1 MGLTHIDRNDLVNIF
16 NNSRFYLRHYAKG
29 TYPHQKREYKAMP
42 VNRLFFPLLNPNGEG
57 NLIADHHNSY
67 PMVPGRFY
75 FIPAYLPVMF
85 LLDNELQFLSIH
97 TNLYIFSGVELF
109 SACPCMLELPQPP
122 EFQELL
128 ELFSASDH
136 NFLAAAK
143 AGCLSASIMARLVS
157 LYDEADFQY
166 PLSLK
171 QYMHLTDYLLQK
183 GDAQTTVSELAAI
196 CGESRECFT
205 RHFKERTGL
214 TPKQFI
220 DRMIIGRCM
229 ELLQQ
234 ERSSKEIAALMNF
247 SSEYV
252 FSRYFKRN
260 TNESPR
266 QWLHKKLL

>member
-1 MGLTHIDRNDLVNIF
+1 MDLTHINRNDLLQIF

-29 TYPHQKREYKAMP
+29 TYPYQRREYKAMP
-42 VNRLFFPLLNPNGEG
+42 VNRLFFPLQNPNGNS
-57 NLIADHHNSY
+57 NLIADHQNSY

-75 FIPAYLPVMF
+75 FIPAYLPVIF
-85 LLDNELQFLSIH
+85 LLDKELQFLSIH
-97 TNLYIFSGVELF
+97 TNLDIFPGVELF
-109 SACPCMLELPQPP
+109 STCQRMLEMPQPP

-136 NFLAAAK
+136 NFLAASK
-143 AGCLSASIMARLVS
+143 VGCLAASLMARVIS
-157 LYDEADFQY
+157 MYDEEDFQG

-171 QYMHLTDYLLQK
+171 QYMHLTDYLLKK
-183 GDAQTTVSELAAI
+183 GDAQTSVSELAAI

-214 TPKQFI
+214 TPKQLI
-220 DRMIIGRCM
+220 DRVIIGRCL
-229 ELLQQ
+229 ELLQNG
-234 ERSSKEIAALMNF
+234 RSSKEIASLMNF

-260 TNESPR
+260 INESPR
-266 QWLHKKLL
+266 QWMHKKLL